1 MAEPT
6 STGREWKVRLDLPLD
21 QEQHDQVTRAIQSA
35 VLGVVAEF
43 DIASDYSVRLVGPA
57 SRAHLLRD
65 RENDPFGQSPPDQG
79 VPDGAVMKLPE
90 DPLAAR

>member
-1 MAEPT
+1 MTEPT
-6 STGREWKVRLDLPLD
+6 STGREWRVRLDLPLD

-43 DIASDYSVRLVGPA
+43 DIASEYSIRLVGPA

-65 RENDPFGQSPPDQG
+65 SGNDPFGQSPPDLG
-79 VPDGAVMKLPE
+79 VPDGAVMRLPE